1 MAVNFKLYHLLIN
14 QILKYD
20 NLSYIKGMLNRT
32 EGSQAIENQISLK
45 EIKSDLCEDN
55 EKVSENSNI

>member
-1 MAVNFKLYHLLIN
+1 MAADFKLYFLLIDRN
-14 QILKYD
+14 LRYD
-20 NLSYIKGMLNRT
+20 NLSNIKGMLNRT
-32 EGSQAIENQISLK
+32 DNSQAIENQISLK